1 MFYSKFD
8 KKRLGFTLIELSV
21 VIAIITI
28 LATISIPNVRL
39 YLKKARDSKRISD
52 IQVLALAF
60 ESFYDDNGHYPGVTD
75 SALITGGGECLGIV
89 GRGIVPTSGGCVNS
103 GAEVRNDGGVDVL
116 LRTYIH
122 GPVPHDPSFDNNP
135 NYFYYTYDPIHAYE
149 MPTSVNWIITEPPT
163 YPTPMAN
170 CVGPMYPH
178 AGNPG
183 GDNLTA
189 VLAVNRFETNTI
201 DRHRDVCS
209 DGDLLQNQSDYN
221 IAFSEVGF
229 GF

>member
-8 KKRLGFTLIELSV
+8 KKMLGFTLIVLSV

-60 ESFYDDNGHYPGVTD
+60 ESFYDDNGHYPGITD
-75 SALITGGGECLGIV
+75 NAAITAGGDCLGIV
-89 GRGIVPTSGGCVNS
+89 GQTVPTGGGCLNS
-103 GAEVRNDGGVDVL
+103 GADIRNDGAVDVL

-122 GPVPHDPSFDNNP
+122 GPVPRDPLFDNSP
-135 NYFYYTYDPIHAYE
+135 NDYYYGYDPEHFYA

-170 CVGPMYPH
+170 CVGLMYPH
-178 AGNPG
+178 AGNPA

-189 VLAVNRFETNTI
+189 ILSVNRFETNTI
-201 DRHRDVCS
+201 DRHRDTCAG
-209 DGDLLQNQSDYN
+209 GDLLQNQSDYN